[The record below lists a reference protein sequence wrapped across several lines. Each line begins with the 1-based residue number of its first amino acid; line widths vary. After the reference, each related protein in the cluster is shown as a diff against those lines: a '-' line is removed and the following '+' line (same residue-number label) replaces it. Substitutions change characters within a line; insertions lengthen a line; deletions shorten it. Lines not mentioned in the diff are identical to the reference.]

1 MLGKFLASTGLALFA
16 ISGCEDFGLIA
27 DPPGEVRVVYVDGVM
42 NHCITEVATAA
53 PSPARSP
60 SEPAIAQS
68 RE

>member
-27 DPPGEVRVVYVDGVM
+27 DPPGEVRVVYVNGVM
-42 NHCITEVATAA
+42 NHCVTEVAAA